1 MAKEL
6 EKEQPGWEEEN
17 QEAGVS
23 EVSWRK
29 SFKREAVINSQIKTS
44 DSFSKISWAVT
55 PGFGNA
61 KVISD
66 LDKSSCNEILEMQ
79 GIYKGMRAT
88 GQTVAQTEDL
98 GEDLGRL
105 QTSIVNAVEL
115 WKFQVFTQKRGIN
128 FWLWASMRISLL

>member
-1 MAKEL
+1 M
-6 EKEQPGWEEEN
+6 
-17 QEAGVS
+17 
-23 EVSWRK
+23 
-29 SFKREAVINSQIKTS
+29 
-44 DSFSKISWAVT
+44 T

-115 WKFQVFTQKRGIN
+115 
-128 FWLWASMRISLL
+128 